1 MGVLIH
7 RASALPPV
15 SDEALSRFHLAIKR
29 TVDLCIAVPGC
40 ILLLPVFAAIALAI
54 KLDSPGPVFFSHER
68 RGRGFQPFRF
78 VKFRSLRH
86 GAPDPRLNY
95 EMVASDPRITR
106 VGALL
111 RRSSLDEL
119 PQLFQVVTG
128 SMSLV
133 GPRPLVEWESQECLK
148 GYARRFAVK
157 PGITGLSQVMVRNS
171 VDFAAR
177 VEKDIEY
184 VKNWS
189 MGLDLRILLAT
200 PVAVLKSAGVYPDE
214 AGGRD

>member
-1 MGVLIH
+1 MNVLTH
-7 RASALPPV
+7 RASALPIF
-15 SDEALSRFHLAIKR
+15 DEGLSRFHLLIKR
-29 TVDLCIAVPGC
+29 AIDLCLAAPTC
-40 ILLLPVFAAIALAI
+40 IVLAPVFAAIALAI
-54 KLDSPGPVFFSHER
+54 KFDSPGPVFFSQER

-86 GAPDPRLNY
+86 GAPDPRQRY

-106 VGALL
+106 VGAFL

-148 GYARRFAVK
+148 GYGGRFAVK
-157 PGITGLSQVMVRNS
+157 PGITGWSQVTVRNS
-171 VDFAAR
+171 VDFVGR

-189 MGLDLRILLAT
+189 IGLDLRILLAT
-200 PVAVLKSAGVYPDE
+200 PVAVLKSAGVYPDQTE
-214 AGGRD
+214 ASRD